1 MSNAPG
7 PTKLGTH
14 ISVIRHRA
22 GIASEHPS
30 LKLTTI
36 CCTHG
41 TAGYLQ
47 RCPDVMSE
55 AAWVKCDMSS
65 ENSGTQCKQRQNV
78 ERYCLPTDVSPALG
92 LKAFVR
98 QTNKP

>member
-1 MSNAPG
+1 MSNAPD

-14 ISVIRHRA
+14 SFVIRHRA
-22 GIASEHPS
+22 GIASKHHS
-30 LKLTTI
+30 VKLTTI

-55 AAWVKCDMSS
+55 AAWVKCDMS
-65 ENSGTQCKQRQNV
+65 NADSGTQCKQRQNV
-78 ERYCLPTDVSPALG
+78 GRYCLYTDVSPTLG
-92 LKAFVR
+92 LKAVVR
-98 QTNKP
+98 QTHKP